1 MLNPHTTKLIADEHR
16 RDMLAGAQRQSLARQ
31 VPAQPKNTQQLT
43 QRLRLR
49 LRAIVRP
56 RPVAQA

>member
-31 VPAQPKNTQQLT
+31 VPAEPGNARQFT
-43 QRLRLR
+43 QRLRLS
-49 LRAIVRP
+49 LRAITRP
-56 RPVAQA
+56 RPAVQA

>member
-31 VPAQPKNTQQLT
+31 VPAEPRNARQLT
-43 QRLRLR
+43 QRLRLS
-49 LRAIVRP
+49 LRAITRP
-56 RPVAQA
+56 RPAQA